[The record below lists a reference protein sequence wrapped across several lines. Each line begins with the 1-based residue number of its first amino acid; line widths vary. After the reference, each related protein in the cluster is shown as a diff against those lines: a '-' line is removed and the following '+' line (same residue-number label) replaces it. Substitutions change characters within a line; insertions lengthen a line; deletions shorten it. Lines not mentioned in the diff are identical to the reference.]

1 MDIKNKLLAYGKK
14 SITLEALTDLLK
26 ADPADT
32 KGLYDRI
39 SELAGASILE
49 PVKNSGQNGNRK
61 YPLFKKYRI
70 MIKEESSEEV
80 EKQIRQ
86 LHPALQRTG
95 YLSLHVKE
103 YLKHREVVDCLN
115 TFLFSRKAGE
125 QISRKERSFEI
136 FGREKVLDDPE
147 VKSLL
152 RHLEISESDLGFYD
166 TPEYC
171 FHDYIPER
179 KNDLT
184 LLICENKD
192 IWFNIRRCMF
202 EDHFKSLFGVAI
214 DGVVYGNGNKV
225 SNKAGALVEYVRF
238 MGNPNVT
245 FLYWGD
251 IDREGFDIFRRTRD
265 VNDSLNIELFIPGY
279 RKMIERVQ
287 SICLEDSPS
296 SKKEGVSFENLFEG
310 FSTEE
315 RHFLNRVLEENKLI
329 PQEIIPYTVLKELL
343 KHVIDDGE
351 MYHLYIFDIE
361 MPEMNGLQLA
371 KEIRKIDA
379 KALFVFLTG
388 YTQYV
393 MDVFEVITFDYISK
407 PITVEKLESVLL
419 KAMQYLHM
427 IKRDFVFQFRKNQF
441 RISCDD
447 IVYFEKKGRQAVIH
461 TISENFKANMTTEE
475 IWKQL
480 DDKVFAHIHVS
491 YIINL
496 GHIRAID
503 GDEVVMDNEER
514 LLIARSHKQ
523 NLKEKHMEFVR
534 RMV

>member
-202 EDHFKSLFGVAI
+202 EVKSGEI
-214 DGVVYGNGNKV
+214 
-225 SNKAGALVEYVRF
+225 EYKGGKWIQTNRNSGQKKEISPYVQARKSQYEIF
-238 MGNPNVT
+238 
-245 FLYWGD
+245 
-251 IDREGFDIFRRTRD
+251 DRIIKHANRTRFTRPM
-265 VNDSLNIELFIPGY
+265 LCYG
-279 RKMIERVQ
+279 
-287 SICLEDSPS
+287 
-296 SKKEGVSFENLFEG
+296 
-310 FSTEE
+310 
-315 RHFLNRVLEENKLI
+315 
-329 PQEIIPYTVLKELL
+329 
-343 KHVIDDGE
+343 
-351 MYHLYIFDIE
+351 
-361 MPEMNGLQLA
+361 
-371 KEIRKIDA
+371 
-379 KALFVFLTG
+379 
-388 YTQYV
+388 
-393 MDVFEVITFDYISK
+393 
-407 PITVEKLESVLL
+407 
-419 KAMQYLHM
+419 
-427 IKRDFVFQFRKNQF
+427 
-441 RISCDD
+441 
-447 IVYFEKKGRQAVIH
+447 
-461 TISENFKANMTTEE
+461 
-475 IWKQL
+475 
-480 DDKVFAHIHVS
+480 
-491 YIINL
+491 
-496 GHIRAID
+496 
-503 GDEVVMDNEER
+503 
-514 LLIARSHKQ
+514 
-523 NLKEKHMEFVR
+523 
-534 RMV
+534 

>member
-1 MDIKNKLLAYGKK
+1 MDIKNKLLMYGKR
-14 SITLEALTDLLK
+14 SITLEALSDLLK
-26 ADPADT
+26 VEMVDA
-32 KGLYDRI
+32 KSLYNKI
-39 SELAGASILE
+39 SEMVEASFLE
-49 PVKNSGQNGNRK
+49 PVKNSGQNGNLR

-70 MIKEESSEEV
+70 LVKEELSEDA

-86 LHPALQRTG
+86 LHPTLRKSG
-95 YLSLHVKE
+95 YLSSHVQE
-103 YLKHREVVDCLN
+103 YLKHREVINSLN
-115 TFLFSRKAGE
+115 TFFFSKKAGKP
-125 QISRKERSFEI
+125 ISRKERSFEI
-136 FGREKVLDDPE
+136 FGREKVLDESE

-279 RKMIERVQ
+279 RKMIERAQ

-310 FSTEE
+310 FSAEE
-315 RHFLNRVLEENKLI
+315 RHFLNCVLEENKLI
-329 PQEIIPYTVLKELL
+329 PQEIIPYTVL
-343 KHVIDDGE
+343 
-351 MYHLYIFDIE
+351 
-361 MPEMNGLQLA
+361 
-371 KEIRKIDA
+371 
-379 KALFVFLTG
+379 
-388 YTQYV
+388 
-393 MDVFEVITFDYISK
+393 
-407 PITVEKLESVLL
+407 
-419 KAMQYLHM
+419 
-427 IKRDFVFQFRKNQF
+427 
-441 RISCDD
+441 
-447 IVYFEKKGRQAVIH
+447 
-461 TISENFKANMTTEE
+461 SE
-475 IWKQL
+475 
-480 DDKVFAHIHVS
+480 
-491 YIINL
+491 
-496 GHIRAID
+496 R
-503 GDEVVMDNEER
+503 
-514 LLIARSHKQ
+514 
-523 NLKEKHMEFVR
+523 
-534 RMV
+534 